1 MRFLKLLLITAICLG
16 VSVCAFA
23 HPGKTDSNGGH
34 TNHSTGEYHYHHGYP
49 AHQHSDMDGD
59 GELDCPFYFEDKT
72 EFSSENSSSSPQNPT
87 MPTVMFEQSN
97 EKPTTSEKP
106 ETVPEE
112 SKTFFDHVREVTS
125 FLVDIACYLLL
136 GLFGLS
142 VVFWIIDEIKRS
154 FKK

>member
-1 MRFLKLLLITAICLG
+1 MRFLKLLLVTTVCLS
-16 VSVCAFA
+16 VSVSAFA
-23 HPGKTDSNGGH
+23 HSGRTDANGGH

-72 EFSSENSSSSPQNPT
+72 GFSSENSSSSPQNPT
-87 MPTVMFEQSN
+87 MPTVKFEQSN

-125 FLVDIACYLLL
+125 FLVDIACHLLL